1 MLRNFA
7 AAKINFQVIELA
19 RNNRMPGVL
28 SHFLYRH
35 PPADEDSFKRLQQRC
50 YFAFA
55 RRLRGQ
61 IECGSSALLGRP
73 LAKC

>member
-19 RNNRMPGVL
+19 RNNRMPAVR
-28 SHFLYRH
+28 SHFLYR
-35 PPADEDSFKRLQQRC
+35 AGAVDEDSFKRLQQRC

-55 RRLRGQ
+55 GAGIGGKLNAGRLQ
-61 IECGSSALLGRP
+61 NADNP
-73 LAKC
+73 